1 MACLFSKHFLSD
13 GFRERILLLRRREGV
28 TKQKLKKILTLTF
41 RKQKISQVG
50 FVRLVVIRL
59 EAPGLNA
66 VSLKPAFNKASRA
79 MIAFGLKECPHH
91 PMTIARQ
98 GN

>member
-1 MACLFSKHFLSD
+1 MACLFSKHVLSD
-13 GFRERILLLRRREGV
+13 GFRERILLLRLSEGV

-41 RKQKISQVG
+41 RKQKFSQVG

-59 EAPGLNA
+59 EAPGLN
-66 VSLKPAFNKASRA
+66 VLSLKPAFNKASRA

-91 PMTIARQ
+91 LMHGCAAR
-98 GN
+98 

>member
-1 MACLFSKHFLSD
+1 MGNDSRTLGVACLFSKHFLSD
-13 GFRERILLLRRREGV
+13 GFRERILLSRRREGV

-59 EAPGLNA
+59 EAHGLN
-66 VSLKPAFNKASRA
+66 VL
-79 MIAFGLKECPHH
+79 
-91 PMTIARQ
+91 
-98 GN
+98 